1 MKLKENG
8 MNNYLLDTD
17 ILINHLR
24 KYQKIEA
31 VIEDLDLPQN
41 PKLYH
46 ISVITK
52 IEVLSGKSMSDAKI
66 KKEAKLLLAQF
77 KLLQINSSVTELA
90 GQLRREH
97 RLTIAD
103 AIIAATAISKDLIL
117 LSCNTKHF
125 KIISDLRL
133 I

>member
-1 MKLKENG
+1 VKLKENG